1 MSVAPFFF
9 ALSQTTPYEIKPFFV
24 YFSLIFI
31 LPGAFVLEINF
42 LLQFFSIS
50 SCPANYTCLAN
61 VGPNPND
68 GYTSFDNIGW
78 ALLMAFQ
85 ILTMDYWEN
94 LYNKVTKEVLPI
106 LSMINPFENFRL
118 LSCEYERLCET
129 RNQMETTL
137 ICMKEKTRFHI
148 FDRKTFFET

>member
-9 ALSQTTPYEIKPFFV
+9 ALSQTTLYEIKPFFV

-31 LPGAFVLEINF
+31 LPGAFALEINL
-42 LLQFFSIS
+42 LLQIFSIS
-50 SCPANYTCLAN
+50 SCPVNYTCLEN

-94 LYNKVTKEVLPI
+94 LYNKVT
-106 LSMINPFENFRL
+106 NW
-118 LSCEYERLCET
+118 
-129 RNQMETTL
+129 
-137 ICMKEKTRFHI
+137 RFYQYSA
-148 FDRKTFFET
+148 

>member
-1 MSVAPFFF
+1 MREEDVFLSVAPFFF
-9 ALSQTTPYEIKPFFV
+9 GQSQTTRTPYEIKPFFV

-31 LPGAFVLEINF
+31 LPGAFALEINF
-42 LLQFFSIS
+42 LLRIFSIS
-50 SCPANYTCLAN
+50 SCPVNYSCLAN
-61 VGPNPND
+61 VGSNPND

-106 LSMINPFENFRL
+106 LSIIL
-118 LSCEYERLCET
+118 QS
-129 RNQMETTL
+129 
-137 ICMKEKTRFHI
+137 I
-148 FDRKTFFET
+148 